1 MHEMKNVWKLNCDA
15 SLKFIYCVSRLKIN
29 QESAKIMSLS
39 SKNVFPL
46 ITITTTWILFFTQPL
61 LQTRSLK
68 IIHILGKWNMII
80 NYDDYLHGL
89 INQVILI
96 TLQGLEADA
105 GSCPVSEPFSFRD
118 SRVRVLVTQGAVL
131 VLVAE
136 RDAILNLRPEPA
148 PPRLP
153 G

>member
-1 MHEMKNVWKLNCDA
+1 
-15 SLKFIYCVSRLKIN
+15 
-29 QESAKIMSLS
+29 MSLS

-68 IIHILGKWNMII
+68 IINILGKWNMII

-89 INQVILI
+89 INQVILV
-96 TLQGLEADA
+96 TLRGLEADA

-131 VLVAE
+131 VLIAE
-136 RDAILNLRPEPA
+136 RDAVLKL
-148 PPRLP
+148 
-153 G
+153 GK

>member
-1 MHEMKNVWKLNCDA
+1 MKNVRKLKCDA

-89 INQVILI
+89 INQVILV
-96 TLQGLEADA
+96 TLRGLEADA

-136 RDAILNLRPEPA
+136 RDAVLKL
-148 PPRLP
+148 
-153 G
+153 GK

>member
-1 MHEMKNVWKLNCDA
+1 MKNVRKLKCDA

-68 IIHILGKWNMII
+68 IINILGKWNMII

-96 TLQGLEADA
+96 TLRGLEADV

-131 VLVAE
+131 VLIAE
-136 RDAILNLRPEPA
+136 RDAVLKL
-148 PPRLP
+148 
-153 G
+153 GK

>member
-1 MHEMKNVWKLNCDA
+1 
-15 SLKFIYCVSRLKIN
+15 
-29 QESAKIMSLS
+29 MSLS

-96 TLQGLEADA
+96 TLRALLLQRLQSL
-105 GSCPVSEPFSFRD
+105 GSRHPGRGARPD
-118 SRVRVLVTQGAVL
+118 S
-131 VLVAE
+131 
-136 RDAILNLRPEPA
+136 
-148 PPRLP
+148 
-153 G
+153 

>member
-1 MHEMKNVWKLNCDA
+1 MKNVRKLKCDA

-68 IIHILGKWNMII
+68 IINILGKWNMII

-96 TLQGLEADA
+96 TLRGLEADA

-136 RDAILNLRPEPA
+136 RDAVLKL
-148 PPRLP
+148 
-153 G
+153 GK

>member
-1 MHEMKNVWKLNCDA
+1 
-15 SLKFIYCVSRLKIN
+15 
-29 QESAKIMSLS
+29 MSLS

-61 LQTRSLK
+61 PQTRSLK

-96 TLQGLEADA
+96 TLRGLEADV

-136 RDAILNLRPEPA
+136 RDAVLKLRPEPA

>member
-1 MHEMKNVWKLNCDA
+1 MKNVRILKCDA

-89 INQVILI
+89 INQVILV
-96 TLQGLEADA
+96 TLRGLEAGA

-131 VLVAE
+131 VLAAE
-136 RDAILNLRPEPA
+136 K
-148 PPRLP
+148 
-153 G
+153 

>member
-1 MHEMKNVWKLNCDA
+1 MKIISIKMHAMKNVRKLKCDA

-68 IIHILGKWNMII
+68 IINILGKWNMII

-96 TLQGLEADA
+96 TLRGLEADV

-131 VLVAE
+131 VLIAE
-136 RDAILNLRPEPA
+136 RDAVLKL
-148 PPRLP
+148 
-153 G
+153 GK

>member
-1 MHEMKNVWKLNCDA
+1 MKNVRKLKCDA

-96 TLQGLEADA
+96 TLRGLEADV

-131 VLVAE
+131 VLAAE
-136 RDAILNLRPEPA
+136 RDAVLKLEK
-148 PPRLP
+148 
-153 G
+153 

>member
-1 MHEMKNVWKLNCDA
+1 
-15 SLKFIYCVSRLKIN
+15 
-29 QESAKIMSLS
+29 MSLS

-68 IIHILGKWNMII
+68 IINILGKWNMII

-96 TLQGLEADA
+96 TLQGLEADV

-131 VLVAE
+131 VLAAE
-136 RDAILNLRPEPA
+136 RDTVLLKLEK
-148 PPRLP
+148 
-153 G
+153 

>member
-1 MHEMKNVWKLNCDA
+1 MKNVRKLKCDA

-68 IIHILGKWNMII
+68 IINILGKWNMII

-96 TLQGLEADA
+96 TLRGLEADV

-136 RDAILNLRPEPA
+136 RDAVLKL
-148 PPRLP
+148 
-153 G
+153 GK